1 MRKEYAIHPRVVVEQ
16 ASRRR
21 GPEPDRWLVTWSIQN
36 LGQEPLQ
43 ILAGRLPHSRFR
55 GEERELAPI
64 PKLLPSESA
73 QLEFAVACNEP
84 PGTVVENVFLI
95 LRVLWRD
102 QIWRLLA
109 RFRVVFNEQGAPET
123 ITELVTTQMVGFSLQ
138 QEES

>member
-1 MRKEYAIHPRVVVEQ
+1 MIVEQ

-55 GEERELAPI
+55 GKERELAPI
-64 PKLLPSESA
+64 PKLLSSECA

-102 QIWRLLA
+102 QTWRILA

-123 ITELVTTQMVGFSLQ
+123 ITELVTTQMVGFSL
-138 QEES
+138 